1 MSSSSSSAAASGSQ
15 KKHKV
20 AIVGSGNWGSAIAR
34 IAGQNTQ
41 RHSDIFEHE
50 VQMYVF
56 EEDYKGKPLSQV
68 INETHENP
76 KYLPDANCQTTWWRI
91 RRPWMRLRTP
101 RCLCLCCRTSSSARC
116 ASS

>member
-1 MSSSSSSAAASGSQ
+1 MSTASTSSSS

-20 AIVGSGNWGSAIAR
+20 VIVGSGNWGSAIAR

-41 RHSDIFEHE
+41 RHSDTFQRE

-56 EEDYKGKPLSQV
+56 EEDYNGKPLSQV

-76 KYLPDANCQTTWWRI
+76 KYLPGCKLPDNVIANPNPVDAVKDATLLVFVLPHQFI
-91 RRPWMRLRTP
+91 RSV
-101 RCLCLCCRTSSSARC
+101 CKQ
-116 ASS
+116 